1 MLSNS
6 IHSSGLCENH
16 FFFFFLSWGGAL
28 SNKKLLRLGT
38 VQTSDNGILSYKLLE
53 AIGIQLD
60 HPRRRGHND
69 DDGNMT
75 GIESPSAAAAVLPYA
90 TNPMVHSII
99 FILVL
104 DFAERFA
111 FNGVA
116 FTLPG

>member
-1 MLSNS
+1 MMNIS
-6 IHSSGLCENH
+6 
-16 FFFFFLSWGGAL
+16 
-28 SNKKLLRLGT
+28 T
-38 VQTSDNGILSYKLLE
+38 VQTSDNGILSYS
-53 AIGIQLD
+53 IQLG